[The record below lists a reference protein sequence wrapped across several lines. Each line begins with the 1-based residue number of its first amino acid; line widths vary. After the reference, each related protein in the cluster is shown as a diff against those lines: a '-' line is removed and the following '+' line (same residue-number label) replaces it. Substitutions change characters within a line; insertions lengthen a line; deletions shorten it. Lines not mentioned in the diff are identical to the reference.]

1 MSLINDPVVPFEPL
15 HEAIADFALVQKE
28 REDSLE
34 RLRLA
39 NEEMRAASANFKKVE
54 EKFVK
59 LGARL
64 QRERNRAFD
73 LHPWTEADQSAWIG
87 I

>member
-1 MSLINDPVVPFEPL
+1 MSLIDDPVVPFEPL

-39 NEEMRAASANFKKVE
+39 NEEMRAASANFTN
-54 EKFVK
+54 FFSSTFL

-73 LHPWTEADQSAWIG
+73 IHPWTEADQSAWIG